1 VTDGANHNAAD
12 LGRLGWSLAV
22 LGLGWC
28 GDRDCCVG
36 RAAVAAPLPVMR
48 SFGGE
53 VAHFPFDH
61 SGVAAVSTLDV
72 DFEGDLVQEAL
83 VVIMIIGEG
92 GKSPVSI
99 SWTG

>member
-1 VTDGANHNAAD
+1 V
-12 LGRLGWSLAV
+12 AV
-22 LGLGWC
+22 S
-28 GDRDCCVG
+28 
-36 RAAVAAPLPVMR
+36 LPVMR

-61 SGVAAVSTLDV
+61 SGVAAVPTLDV

-83 VVIMIIGEG
+83 VVIMMIREGE
-92 GKSPVSI
+92 KNPVST